1 MTCSGLGHAARH
13 AVVLL
18 LLGEFG
24 EETTNTSSR
33 LLRRLNLLKNYLKI
47 LGAKFIVWIQ
57 QTSFTWLSSMDSKVG
72 DKG

>member
-1 MTCSGLGHAARH
+1 MTCSGLGHAPTLI
-13 AVVLL
+13 VLL
-18 LLGEFG
+18 LIGEVG
-24 EETTNTSSR
+24 EETTMPSSR

-57 QTSFTWLSSMDSKVG
+57 QTSSTWLSSMDSTVG